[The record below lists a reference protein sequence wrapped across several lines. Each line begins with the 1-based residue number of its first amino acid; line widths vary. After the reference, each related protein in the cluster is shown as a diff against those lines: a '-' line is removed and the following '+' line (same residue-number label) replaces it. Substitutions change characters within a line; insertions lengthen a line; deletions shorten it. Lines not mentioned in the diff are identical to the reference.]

1 MEQTCPKKLFLFKII
16 VFEQGSTNS
25 YILEQDTCHWQSICY
40 QATQR
45 FNMSLRVVYS
55 KPGSLR
61 VIKNIMKV
69 LSCRIYKSLVTFNM
83 LTVKMCSETV
93 FLREWSNQVFDNLYF
108 PKESSYDDHPFFQ
121 NVQNLM

>member
-1 MEQTCPKKLFLFKII
+1 MEQENLKEFFEFKIL
-16 VFEQGSTNS
+16 VSEQRATNS
-25 YILEQDTCHWQSICY
+25 HILEQDTCHWQSICY

-69 LSCRIYKSLVTFNM
+69 LSCSICKSLGPFNM
-83 LTVKMCSETV
+83 LTIKGCSETV
-93 FLREWSNQVFDNLYF
+93 FFRELSNQAFHSLYF
-108 PKESSYDDHPFFQ
+108 PK
-121 NVQNLM
+121 

>member
-1 MEQTCPKKLFLFKII
+1 MEQTSPKKLFLFKII

-45 FNMSLRVVYS
+45 FNMSLRIVYS

-69 LSCRIYKSLVTFNM
+69 LSCRIYKSLGTFNM

>member
-1 MEQTCPKKLFLFKII
+1 MEQENPKKFFEFKIF
-16 VFEQGSTNS
+16 VSEQGSTNS
-25 YILEQDTCHWQSICY
+25 HILEQDTCHWQSICY

-69 LSCRIYKSLVTFNM
+69 LSCRIYKSLGPFNM
-83 LTVKMCSETV
+83 LTVTGCSETV
-93 FLREWSNQVFDNLYF
+93 FLASGLTKSLRVCILRNKVGITIIFCF
-108 PKESSYDDHPFFQ
+108 KMFKI
-121 NVQNLM
+121 

>member
-1 MEQTCPKKLFLFKII
+1 MEQENPKKIFVFKII
-16 VFEQGSTNS
+16 VCEQGPTNS
-25 YILEQDTCHWQSICY
+25 HILEQDTFHWQSICY

-69 LSCRIYKSLVTFNM
+69 LSCRIYKSLGTFNM
-83 LTVKMCSETV
+83 LTVKGCSETG
-93 FLREWSNQVFDNLYF
+93 FFREWSKQVFDSLYF
-108 PKESSYDDHPFFQ
+108 PK
-121 NVQNLM
+121 

>member
-1 MEQTCPKKLFLFKII
+1 MEQENPEKLSEFKIL
-16 VFEQGSTNS
+16 VSEQGSTNS
-25 YILEQDTCHWQSICY
+25 HILEQDTCHWQSICY

-69 LSCRIYKSLVTFNM
+69 LSCRIYKSLGPFNM
-83 LTVKMCSETV
+83 LTVTGCSETV
-93 FLREWSNQVFDNLYF
+93 FL
-108 PKESSYDDHPFFQ
+108 ESGLTKSLRVCILRNKVGITIIFCFK
-121 NVQNLM
+121 MFKI

>member
-1 MEQTCPKKLFLFKII
+1 MKFPEMQQKNPKKIFLFKII
-16 VFEQGSTNS
+16 VFEQGSSNS

-61 VIKNIMKV
+61 VMKKQDESTP
-69 LSCRIYKSLVTFNM
+69 LQIL
-83 LTVKMCSETV
+83 
-93 FLREWSNQVFDNLYF
+93 QVFGAL
-108 PKESSYDDHPFFQ
+108 
-121 NVQNLM
+121 